1 MKMDEPRGCWFDELE
16 VGQVYPHRPHRTIT
30 ESDNVFFTALS
41 MNTQSLHLDAEYA
54 EATEFGRP
62 LVNSM
67 FTLALVVGLSVGN
80 LTERTIV
87 ANLGFGEI
95 RFPAPV
101 FHGDTI
107 KVSTTVLS
115 KRPSVSRPNQGV
127 VELEH
132 TGTNQRDEVVCV
144 ARRSVLFRTDP
155 SR

>member
-1 MKMDEPRGCWFDELE
+1 MLMDEPRGRWFDELE

-30 ESDNVFFTALS
+30 EADNVFFTALT

-107 KVSTTVLS
+107 SVSTTVLS
-115 KRPSVSRPNQGV
+115 KRPSRSRPDQGV

-132 TGTNQRDEVVCV
+132 TGTNQRGEVVCL
-144 ARRSVLFRTDP
+144 ARRSVLFRSSP
-155 SR
+155 QG